1 MLSTGINK
9 SNVLYRNFWQFFAL
23 GLAIIVV
30 STGCSPKFEDAKV
43 LYDQGYYGQAAIV
56 FEDVARQDPDKKV
69 KEKASF
75 LAAESYR
82 LNNNYVKA
90 KKLYE
95 KVLKT
100 DPNNT
105 QALLM
110 RANMM
115 KKLEMYR
122 EAVGAYE
129 DYLERVPGDSAV
141 MQKMLGCEMA
151 LSWTPDSSLF
161 RVQNFK
167 LANTKANDWAP
178 MIASKKDDVLFFAS
192 DREGGYSKRVYEGTM
207 EMWSDIWYIEGK
219 KDPTAAGAAAPA
231 KGAKKAPRNKKGD
244 VEIKWG
250 KPVYAE
256 KNSTKFNEGGV
267 TFNER
272 FTTMYVTQC
281 GGRDGKSEKCA
292 IYEYKKTGPEWTLG
306 DVLEICTKDSAHSYG
321 HPALGDDDKILY
333 FSSDR
338 DGGFG
343 GFDIW
348 AVTYSRRSKTWGN
361 PVNLGPQINSPGNEY
376 FPYWNKHDN
385 RLYFSSD
392 YWPGLGGLDMFA
404 ADKTDEINKWKDVEN
419 LREPLNSGGDDFG
432 ITFTNQNSKKGYF
445 TSNRGDRSNTDDIYS
460 FDIIPLVITIKGI
473 VTDCNTN
480 KPLAGA
486 TVVLANDRDT
496 TTMVLKTNANGEY
509 MATLNPRTNYEVV
522 AKYPELYYFDIPPV
536 NRTTHGIRFSTEL
549 VQDFCLVNPLD
560 KIYSLPIFYDLDSA
574 AIRPDAARIL
584 DTFAQEVL
592 IRYPRLVAELGSHTD
607 CRASVEYNTRLAQ
620 RRADSART
628 YLMRR
633 WNIDS
638 ARIRAVGYG
647 EKELIN
653 DCKCEGAEKAGY
665 TPYIADRTRK
675 MIVEKD
681 KKGNVINS
689 YYDKYKASEIVV
701 LDGKPFIPCDE
712 YQHQQNR
719 RTTVR
724 FEFENQKSR
733 VQVNQDVDVNNVNK
747 GSTYRDSIQAAEKAA
762 KDKLVDAVPAADMSN
777 AVKLT
782 ISKDGEKKA
791 VPVMIAGNEAVM
803 FHYDFNGKLDAVP
816 PALAAEWYKKK
827 LIKKKDF
834 VEGEKFKVG
843 KVKLPSNKFVVEEV
857 MLGDYPLKGVQFT
870 ISEKVE
876 TPILGKKTLN
886 KYFKTTSF
894 EKDNELIL
902 IPKKAVK
909 KPKPA
914 KPEKEK
920 PAATKSKNK

>member
-1 MLSTGINK
+1 MFK
-9 SNVLYRNFWQFFAL
+9 NFWQFFAL

-30 STGCSPKFEDAKV
+30 STGCSPKFEDAKT
-43 LYDQGYYGQAAIV
+43 LFDQGYYGQAAIV

-75 LAAESYR
+75 LAAEAYR

-141 MQKMLGCEMA
+141 MQKMMGCEMA

-161 RVQNFK
+161 RVTNFK

-192 DREGGYSKRVYEGTM
+192 DREGGFSKRVYEGTM
-207 EMWSDIWYIEGK
+207 EMWTDIWYLEGK
-219 KDPTAAGAAAPA
+219 KDATAAGSAPA
-231 KGAKKAPRNKKGD
+231 KGAKKAPRNKKGET
-244 VEIKWG
+244 EIKWG
-250 KPVYAE
+250 KPIYAE

-292 IYEYKKTGPEWTLG
+292 IYEYKKTGPEWTMG

-321 HPALGDDDKILY
+321 HPALGDEDKVLY

-348 AVTYSRRSKTWGN
+348 AVTYSRRSKSWGN

-376 FPYWNKHDN
+376 FPYWNKHDS

-404 ADKTDEINKWKDVEN
+404 ADKTEEINVWKDVEN

-445 TSNRGDRSNTDDIYS
+445 TSNRGDRTNTDDIYA
-460 FDIIPLVITIKGI
+460 FDIIPLVITIKGV

-509 MATLNPRTNYEVV
+509 MATLNPKTNYEVV

-549 VQDFCLVNPLD
+549 IQDFCLVNPLD

-574 AIRPDAARIL
+574 AIRPDAAKIL

-607 CRASVEYNTRLAQ
+607 CRASVDYNTRLAQ
-620 RRADSART
+620 RRADSARR

-653 DCKCEGAEKAGY
+653 DCKCEGAEKAGF
-665 TPYIADRTRK
+665 TPYIADLTRK

-689 YYDKYKASEIVV
+689 YYDKYKASEIVIM
-701 LDGKPFIPCDE
+701 DGKPFIPCDE

-747 GSTYRDSIQAAEKAA
+747 GSTYRDSLQAAEKAA
-762 KDKLVDAVPAADMSN
+762 KDELVEAVPASELSN

-791 VPVMIAGNEAVM
+791 IPVMIAGTEAVM

-816 PALAAEWYKKK
+816 PSLAAEWYKKK

-843 KVKLPSNKFVVEEV
+843 KVKLPSNKFVVEDV
-857 MLGDYPLKGVQFT
+857 MLGEYPLKGVQFT
-870 ISEKVE
+870 ITEKVE
-876 TPILGKKTLN
+876 TPVLGKKTLT
-886 KYFKTTSF
+886 KYFKATSF
-894 EKDNELIL
+894 EKDNELVL

-914 KPEKEK
+914 KPAKT
-920 PAATKSKNK
+920 PATKTE